1 MVAVSEPTLFDILEA
16 EYRRDIGM
24 ALAEEAADIDW
35 KDAWRQTIALLA
47 AIGDPFCS
55 DDVRAIAGDPWDHPN
70 AAGAIMRRA
79 ATEGLIELIGYRKS
93 ERPALHSH
101 PIGLWRGI
109 PR

>member
-1 MVAVSEPTLFDILEA
+1 MSEPTLFDILEA

-70 AAGAIMRRA
+70 AAGSLFTKA
-79 ATEGLIELIGYRKS
+79 ARDGLIRQVGYRKS
-93 ERPALHSH
+93 DRVALHRH
-101 PIGLWRGI
+101 PVALWIGV
-109 PR
+109 